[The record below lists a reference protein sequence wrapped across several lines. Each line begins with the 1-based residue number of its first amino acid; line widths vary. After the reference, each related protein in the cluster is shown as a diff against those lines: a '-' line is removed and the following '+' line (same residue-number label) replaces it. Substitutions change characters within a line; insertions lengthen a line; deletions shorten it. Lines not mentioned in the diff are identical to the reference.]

1 MSTSNF
7 KNSFS
12 LAFGLLFSA
21 ASLVNA
27 QVIYSN
33 GFEGLALG
41 NASDQDIKTT
51 WSTRY
56 AKGPDE
62 GRVKIIAG
70 GHTGKAATIKY
81 PAFGNQ
87 STPSGAT
94 WETDIGHSGDQLYMS
109 YWVKFENGFDFV
121 KGGKLPGLGGST
133 DFPYG
138 SKGFT
143 TRLMW
148 REGGKLEFYLHG
160 YEINNSSGAEP
171 YRLFWDT
178 AGYHAS
184 VTTGKWHHI
193 EIRQKLNSPGKRDGI
208 LQGWL
213 DGQLVCNDSDN
224 SGVRGADSSSTK
236 INHLYFSTFFGG
248 SSAPQSQWQPK
259 KDVFASFDDFIVSTQ
274 PIGMSGQVGSTNS
287 SSSSSSAT
295 SSQCLALTTG
305 TTHEVNITNN
315 NCVQFDANLAGKTL
329 AVWDSDANSACD
341 FRGNLISIDG
351 SGVLNVPDNYE
362 SATNLTGAKLRI
374 ESSNGCK
381 FLKIR
386 AQ

>member
-1 MSTSNF
+1 VLIYYEKLAMSTSNF

-94 WETDIGHSGDQLYMS
+94 WETDISHSGDELFMS

-148 REGGKLEFYLHG
+148 REGGKLEFIY
-160 YEINNSSGAEP
+160 
-171 YRLFWDT
+171 
-178 AGYHAS
+178 
-184 VTTGKWHHI
+184 
-193 EIRQKLNSPGKRDGI
+193 
-208 LQGWL
+208 
-213 DGQLVCNDSDN
+213 
-224 SGVRGADSSSTK
+224 
-236 INHLYFSTFFGG
+236 
-248 SSAPQSQWQPK
+248 
-259 KDVFASFDDFIVSTQ
+259 
-274 PIGMSGQVGSTNS
+274 
-287 SSSSSSAT
+287 
-295 SSQCLALTTG
+295 TG
-305 TTHEVNITNN
+305 TKSIT
-315 NCVQFDANLAGKTL
+315 
-329 AVWDSDANSACD
+329 AV
-341 FRGNLISIDG
+341 
-351 SGVLNVPDNYE
+351 VLSPTVYF
-362 SATNLTGAKLRI
+362 G
-374 ESSNGCK
+374 
-381 FLKIR
+381 IR
-386 AQ
+386 RAIMPV

>member
-171 YRLFWDT
+171 YRLFWDA

-213 DGQLVCNDSDN
+213 DGQLVCSDSDN
-224 SGVRGADSSSTK
+224 SGVRGAGSSNTK

-259 KDVFASFDDFIVSTQ
+259 KDVFASFDDFIVSTK
-274 PIGMSGQVGSTNS
+274 PIGMSGQVGSTSS

-295 SSQCLALTTG
+295 SSQCLVLTMG
-305 TTHEVNITNN
+305 TAHEVNITNN

-329 AVWDSDANSACD
+329 AVWGSDANSTCD

-362 SATNLTGAKLRI
+362 AATNITGNKVKI
-374 ESSNGCK
+374 EPSNGCK